1 LPALRGR
8 LSTDAL
14 VAAATVLWA
23 GVMTA
28 FAFVREFPLLCLLLG
43 AGGMG
48 WIALMSSLNG
58 AAQTAV
64 PSWVRGRALALYVLS
79 FQGGMAVGG
88 ALWGYVAAHA
98 GIAAALIVAAFGLLG
113 GLLTIAVYRL
123 PKVEAADLSPS
134 LHWPDPVVS
143 AVPETERGPA
153 FGLRAIRRRDGA
165 VNWGLFQDLA
175 DPSRWVETFVVET
188 WAEHL
193 RQHERI
199 TVEDRHVEEAVRAF
213 QVGGEMPVVKHHIA
227 GDFRGR

>member
-1 LPALRGR
+1 
-8 LSTDAL
+8 
-14 VAAATVLWA
+14 
-23 GVMTA
+23 
-28 FAFVREFPLLCLLLG
+28 
-43 AGGMG
+43 
-48 WIALMSSLNG
+48 
-58 AAQTAV
+58 
-64 PSWVRGRALALYVLS
+64 
-79 FQGGMAVGG
+79 MAVGG

-98 GIAAALIVAAFGLLG
+98 GIAVALIVAAFGLLG

-123 PKVEAADLSPS
+123 PKAAAADLSPS

-143 AVPETERGPA
+143 AEMETERGPVLVTVEYHIDPAKAEDFARTA

-213 QVGGEMPVVKHHIA
+213 QVGGELPVVKHHIA
-227 GDFRGR
+227 GDFRGGETAKFLGP